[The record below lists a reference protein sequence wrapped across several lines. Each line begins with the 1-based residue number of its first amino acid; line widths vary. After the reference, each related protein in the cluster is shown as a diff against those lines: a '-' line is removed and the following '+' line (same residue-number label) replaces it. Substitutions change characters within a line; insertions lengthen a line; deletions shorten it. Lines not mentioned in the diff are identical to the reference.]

1 MRISNI
7 KSLDNLLMPN
17 DFTPYV
23 DFLNKDINKLMW
35 ACPII
40 LNKEKVSCNFIVPV
54 VVKLNEHNNKYNFF
68 TPYSPLVESLV
79 DKTVLENKLSYTKV
93 KYMIPYNEGIHQV
106 SRKTNIS
113 KWDIALFDNPI
124 ECNEYR
130 KAKEK
135 ELRDKINLDKDK
147 SKRYTVTIE
156 DIETKFNI
164 PHGKLIIEG
173 VWNDPYTKS
182 KRKK

>member
-1 MRISNI
+1 MRITNI
-7 KSLDNLLMPN
+7 KTLDNLLMPI
-17 DFTPYV
+17 DFSPYA
-23 DFLNKDINKLMW
+23 DFQNKDINKLMLV
-35 ACPII
+35 CPII
-40 LNKEKVSCNFIVPV
+40 LHEEKVSCNFIVPV
-54 VVKLNEHNNKYNFF
+54 VATNYNNKYNFF
-68 TPYSPLVESLV
+68 TPYSPLVDSLV

-93 KYMIPYNEGIHQV
+93 KYMIPYNEGIHQE
-106 SRKTNIS
+106 SNKTNIN

-130 KAKEK
+130 KSKEK
-135 ELRDKINLDKDK
+135 ELRNTISLNKEK
-147 SKRYTVTIE
+147 SKKYTVTIE
-156 DIETKFNI
+156 EIETKFNI